1 MLVIRFT
8 IIVTSV
14 FHARDCSYVLCC
26 YCSYRKSSVDPAP
39 AQAQQAAPTGG
50 GNMRYKRDTLHDM
63 TRPLKQWLYKNKN
76 NPYPTKQQKVKLAE
90 DSKMTLVQVRNNP
103 YPTEQQKV
111 ILAGDS
117 KMTLVQVRGSVRA
130 NKYSCVV
137 HVAGTACTCTSTN
150 AIGSSTST

>member
-1 MLVIRFT
+1 ME
-8 IIVTSV
+8 
-14 FHARDCSYVLCC
+14 A
-26 YCSYRKSSVDPAP
+26 AP

-90 DSKMTLVQVRNNP
+90 DSKMTLVQVR
-103 YPTEQQKV
+103 
-111 ILAGDS
+111 
-117 KMTLVQVRGSVRA
+117 GSVRA

-150 AIGSSTST
+150 AIGSSTSAKTCA